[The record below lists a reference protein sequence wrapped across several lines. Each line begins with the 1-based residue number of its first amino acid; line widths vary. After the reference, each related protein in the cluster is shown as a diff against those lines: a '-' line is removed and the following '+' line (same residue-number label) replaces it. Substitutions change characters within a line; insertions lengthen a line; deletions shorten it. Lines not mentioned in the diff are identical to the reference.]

1 MTKRVN
7 RLEELGEIIREGK
20 PAKVLY
26 DLGKGKERTEALVT
40 YIDGDSKIVNRIASS
55 PLIRLYEDNGGISM
69 DITDSD
75 KNADVYSYKGLRP
88 HGAVFEKP
96 VHTPYELGNLVI
108 DLEDSRK
115 LAISPYARAE

>member
-7 RLEELGEIIREGK
+7 KLEILCEIIREGK
-20 PAKVLY
+20 PAEVLY

-40 YIDGDSKIVNRIASS
+40 YNDGNIETYNRITSS
-55 PLIRLYEDNGGISM
+55 PLIKLSEDNGGISM

>member
-20 PAKVLY
+20 PAEVLY

-40 YIDGDSKIVNRIASS
+40 YIDGDSRISDRITSS

-75 KNADVYSYKGLRP
+75 GNADGY
-88 HGAVFEKP
+88 
-96 VHTPYELGNLVI
+96 
-108 DLEDSRK
+108 
-115 LAISPYARAE
+115 